1 VNITNSNSSAHPK
14 TQIKNLQELIVD
26 GSHLPVGWAGK
37 VIIFEDNLCYLLW
50 NEITLETILVDPSR
64 DDIDATHQLL
74 KELTNLKIIAV
85 IDTHTHADHI
95 SSGAYW
101 SEKLGVPWIMHSE
114 SSTRRA
120 QVRIF
125 SDTFWFT
132 HAGPIRF
139 ITTPGHTPDGLAIF
153 WGPFL
158 LTADTIFYADTGRDD
173 LPGGNPEAHF
183 ESLQKIKA
191 LARPEMLM
199 LPGHDHRGGRIT
211 SWKTQLE
218 INASLTQ
225 PKEVFVPEAAAFSC
239 PAPKLLKESLFE
251 NLK

>member
-1 VNITNSNSSAHPK
+1 MSKS
-14 TQIKNLQELIVD
+14 QIKNLQELIVD
-26 GSHLPVGWAGK
+26 GSKISPGWAGK
-37 VIIFEDNLCYLLW
+37 AVIQEDNLCYLLW
-50 NEITLETILVDPSR
+50 NEKTLETILVDPCR
-64 DDIDATHQLL
+64 EDIDATHELL
-74 KELTNLKIIAV
+74 LQMAELKVVAV

-95 SSGAYW
+95 SAGAYW
-101 SEKLGVPWIMHSE
+101 SEKLGVPCVMHSQ
-114 SSTRRA
+114 SGTRRA

-125 SDTFWFT
+125 SDTPWFT

-139 ITTPGHTPDGLAIF
+139 MTTPGHTPDGLTIF

-158 LTADTIFYADTGRDD
+158 LTGDTVFYADTGRDD
-173 LPGGNPEAHF
+173 LPGGDPEAHYD
-183 ESLQKIKA
+183 SLQKIKKFA
-191 LARPEMLM
+191 EAHLLM
-199 LPGHDHRGGRIT
+199 LPGHDMRGGRIT

-225 PKEVFVPEAAAFSC
+225 PREVFVPEAAAFVA